1 MRWEIG
7 EAVVKV
13 KVLLRHREKEGTM
26 EGQRIAHD
34 TNKRRSLRSS
44 SLLGEYLSQLDDEH
58 ADLAAQREHIQAM
71 LDLLERQKTNL
82 LEVIDIEGKLAD
94 LRQRIGFPAEPPS
107 EDVPEDSQR
116 QQEVTAS

>member
-1 MRWEIG
+1 
-7 EAVVKV
+7 
-13 KVLLRHREKEGTM
+13 M
-26 EGQRIAHD
+26 EGQRVAHD

-58 ADLAAQREHIQAM
+58 ADLAEQLQHIQAM
-71 LDLLERQKTNL
+71 LELLERQKANL

-94 LRQRIGFPAEPPS
+94 LRQRIGFPTETPS

-116 QQEVTAS
+116 QQEVAAS

>member
-1 MRWEIG
+1 
-7 EAVVKV
+7 
-13 KVLLRHREKEGTM
+13 M

-58 ADLAAQREHIQAM
+58 ADLVAQREYIQAM
-71 LDLLERQKTNL
+71 LDLLERQKANL
-82 LEVIDIEGKLAD
+82 LEVIDIEAKLAD
-94 LRQRIGFPAEPPS
+94 LRQRIGVPTETPS

-116 QQEVTAS
+116 EQEVAAS

>member
-1 MRWEIG
+1 
-7 EAVVKV
+7 
-13 KVLLRHREKEGTM
+13 M

-58 ADLAAQREHIQAM
+58 ADLAAQLEHIQAM
-71 LDLLERQKTNL
+71 LDLLERQKANL
-82 LEVIDIEGKLAD
+82 LEVMDIEAKLAD
-94 LRQRIGFPAEPPS
+94 LRQRIGLPTETS

-116 QQEVTAS
+116 QQEVAAS

>member
-1 MRWEIG
+1 LRWETG

-13 KVLLRHREKEGTM
+13 KVLLRHRGKEGTM

-58 ADLAAQREHIQAM
+58 ADLVAQREYIQAM
-71 LDLLERQKTNL
+71 LDLLERQKANL
-82 LEVIDIEGKLAD
+82 LEVIDIEAKLAD
-94 LRQRIGFPAEPPS
+94 LRQRIGVPTETPS

-116 QQEVTAS
+116 EQEVAAS

>member
-1 MRWEIG
+1 
-7 EAVVKV
+7 
-13 KVLLRHREKEGTM
+13 M

-34 TNKRRSLRSS
+34 TGKRRSLRSS

-58 ADLAAQREHIQAM
+58 ADLAAQLEHIQAM
-71 LDLLERQKTNL
+71 LGLLERQKANL

-94 LRQRIGFPAEPPS
+94 LRQRIGVPAETLS

-116 QQEVTAS
+116 QQEVAAS